1 MLIDEVLLK
10 VIAAAKYPITAVYD
24 DTYTNIEE
32 AIAANASV
40 LMYGLKDVDINTSHL
55 YSCTKTRTKIVLGVY
70 LRRDT
75 CLSACNL
82 PEGTPNWGEAMAQA
96 ERKLWWDMVRLTVS
110 IYSKLTTWEYAT
122 AGGAPTIMQL
132 AGIEKDPENTTI
144 DVEKLGGAFGT
155 TANQLIGLRAT
166 FSVLWDGAG
175 ANVLFDEDML
185 YL

>member
-40 LMYGLKDVDINTSHL
+40 LMYGIKDIDLNAAVSTCH
-55 YSCTKTRTKIVLGVY
+55 KMRTKIALGIY

-75 CLSACNL
+75 CLSACSL

-96 ERKLWWDMVRLTVS
+96 ERKLWWDMVRLIVS
-110 IYSKLTTWEYAT
+110 IYSKLITWEYAT
-122 AGGAPTIMQL
+122 AGGTPTIMQL
-132 AGIEKDPENTTI
+132 ANIETDPENTMI

-166 FSVLWDGAG
+166 FSVLWSGVG